1 MELFY
6 WTALTMCSMTKFTF
20 PGGAITRDDSRAAAR
35 ALVHCGEL
43 YPNSPCV
50 GELRRVSIRNYHVI
64 CSAIK
69 KE

>member
-1 MELFY
+1 MKLI
-6 WTALTMCSMTKFTF
+6 TLVAACAMTKFTF
-20 PGGAITRDDSRAAAR
+20 PGGAITKDDSRAAER

-43 YPNSPCV
+43 YPASPCV

-64 CSAIK
+64 CSAVK